1 MSRDLPLVL
10 GLCLVVEVDFLEFRA
25 HVESLSQ
32 FVMSITR
39 LFTLDASEDLLSV
52 DKLEGLVD
60 DGIADFAD
68 ENNKL

>member
-10 GLCLVVEVDFLEFRA
+10 GLSLVVEVDFLEFRA

-32 FVMSITR
+32 LVMSITR
-39 LFTLDASEDLLSV
+39 LLTLDASKDLLSV
-52 DKLEGLVD
+52 DKLESLVD
-60 DGIADFAD
+60 DGIADFTN